1 VTAICSPR
9 PLGSSGIEV
18 SALSLGSWR
27 TFERIPAETGIA
39 VLRAARDQGINFFDD
54 ARYNDETGRAPI
66 PTGYSEVL
74 FGRLFRGAGGPRDEV
89 VVSNKLWWEFWPEQS
104 AAAELDASLAR
115 MGFDYVD
122 LIYANPPPPGLD
134 VADMVAAVG
143 GLVASGKARA
153 WGIVNW
159 TAGDTRRAA
168 AAAAGLGIAP
178 PCAAQLPYSLVHR
191 SWAEDPAMTEALSA
205 PGVGGIIASFCLAG
219 GVLTGKYR
227 SGTSQ
232 SATAAGR
239 AAGALAE
246 PRYAAAAAA
255 ADNLNRLAGRLGTTP
270 AALALAFPLTNPA
283 VTSVLFGATSPE
295 QLRANCAAAELRD
308 RLTPDDVAELRRIG
322 EPAA

>member
-1 VTAICSPR
+1 
-9 PLGSSGIEV
+9 V

-27 TFERIPAETGIA
+27 TFERIPEQTGIA
-39 VLRAARDQGINFFDD
+39 VLRAALDQGITFFDD

-74 FGRLFRGAGGPRDEV
+74 FGRLFRGAGVARDEA

-104 AAAELDASLAR
+104 AAAELDASLGR

-134 VADMVAAVG
+134 VADLVSAVG

-159 TAGDTRRAA
+159 TADETRRAVEA
-168 AAAAGLGIAP
+168 AARLGIAP
-178 PCAAQLPYSLVHR
+178 PCAAQLPYSLVRR
-191 SWAEDPAMTEALSA
+191 SWAEDPAMIKALSA

-219 GVLTGKYR
+219 GVLTGKYG

-232 SATAAGR
+232 SVTAAGR

-246 PRYAAAAAA
+246 PRYAVAAPGVGWPCPGTG
-255 ADNLNRLAGRLGTTP
+255 GRPRPPPAWTAWPDGWRPPRPRWRSRSRSPTP
-270 AALALAFPLTNPA
+270 RSPA
-283 VTSVLFGATSPE
+283 CCSARPARSSSGPTARPRACSP
-295 QLRANCAAAELRD
+295 A
-308 RLTPDDVAELRRIG
+308 
-322 EPAA
+322 

>member
-1 VTAICSPR
+1 VTCNPR
-9 PLGSSGIEV
+9 PLGWSGIDV

-27 TFERIPAETGIA
+27 TFERIPAQTGIEI
-39 VLRAARDQGINFFDD
+39 LRAARERGINFFDD

-66 PTGYSEVL
+66 PTGHSEVL
-74 FGRLFRGAGGPRDEV
+74 FGQLFRGAGVPRDEV

-104 AAAELDASLAR
+104 AAAELDASLGR

-122 LIYANPPPPGLD
+122 LIYANPPPPGLG

-143 GLVASGKARA
+143 GLVASGRARA

-159 TAGDTRRAA
+159 TAGDTGRAVE
-168 AAAAGLGIAP
+168 AAAGLGIAP
-178 PCAAQLPYSLVHR
+178 PCAAQLPYNLVHR

-227 SGTSQ
+227 SGD
-232 SATAAGR
+232 AAGR
-239 AAGALAE
+239 AAGTLTE

-255 ADNLNRLAGRLGTTP
+255 AGDLDRLAGRLGTTA
-270 AALALAFPLTNPA
+270 AALALAFPLTNPS

-295 QLRANCAAAELRD
+295 QLRANCAAAELLG
-308 RLTPDDVAELRRIG
+308 RLTPDEVTELQDIG
-322 EPAA
+322 APAP